1 MKKLLILTIASLLFL
16 SCEKEEIKPEA
27 QLLTIEAWLY
37 TNTEETFNLNIDL
50 IGEGIGLNEQ
60 KEMTITGQSIVFK
73 TSFYTKV
80 GSEVNLYVTGLN
92 GKKIG
97 VYGYTDFGHNSFKLI
112 DGNVKIRLIENA
124 YKNVILE

>member
-16 SCEKEEIKPEA
+16 SCEKQEVKPET
-27 QLLTIEAWLY
+27 QLLTVEAWLY
-37 TNTEETFNLNIDL
+37 TIEPETFNLNIDL

-60 KEMTITGQSIVFK
+60 KEMAITGQSIIFK

-92 GKKIG
+92 GQKVG
-97 VYGYTDFGHNSFKLI
+97 VYGYTDFGHNSFKLV
-112 DGNVKIRLIENA
+112 DGNVKIRLIESGF
-124 YKNVILE
+124 KNVILE